1 MQEQLRGRHGEIAAL
16 RAAFEA
22 SASRGRL
29 AVVRG
34 EPGSGR
40 SELLR
45 QAALMWRAE
54 GVTVVSHR
62 PRSRAV
68 VLIDDADQL
77 DDPVLTST
85 AMRMPGCL
93 VVAVCRDHAELAEAA
108 DLVIDVSTLSAD
120 IVTELITSR
129 DPLDHSVVEA
139 LRNALGPLYGN
150 PGTVLATLNELN
162 LTWVGDRLFL
172 AGDRISLPKHH
183 SLMEHVQGL
192 AHKVALL
199 CVVRQGIEVT
209 DLKLLK
215 ENLDACGRALD
226 DLVDRGVL
234 TKDLKV
240 LCPALANAIIDQS
253 GADEVRRMHVAL
265 AADTA
270 DPDLVALAGPDLP
283 DAPHKARWL
292 ADRAVE
298 IQATDP
304 ERAGRWLTAAVR
316 MTAAQD
322 RPCGRLYYR
331 ALAVLVATG
340 QDELMRTVL
349 DECVTE
355 DANTDAVSMLL
366 LLNGEEPHTK
376 GGPAV
381 ALARWWLGG
390 PPDWTPLPMTTHD
403 DEVVITNAELNAI
416 YHALRSDVQACRTAL
431 RFVRDEQ
438 ARERLDDIIEA
449 STAGDVATVLEL
461 VLGQGYRTPDHGP
474 LKLYQRM
481 VRDYAKADF
490 TSALQ
495 TVRQL
500 ELTKRP
506 MPAHHHGRILAAAMH
521 SARGE
526 HRQAFAW
533 LAKVSH
539 ATRYAPTRAM
549 VECGLLHRA
558 GDSQAAVN
566 LAWRTLQRVKHA
578 GVRTGTSRLMLQAL
592 QIAMRNNDL
601 DIARSVMTEITELH
615 RWGDC
620 RCTLQVLLLA
630 KGLLHNDPAEAVRG
644 ADLVRR
650 RSHRPDLLWAC
661 HILAQFADDP
671 RQIVRELHSIAR
683 EGGSS
688 FLLPARVSALMRK
701 FGVTAPRTRA
711 NPGELTGTELRIV
724 ELVRAGQTNRQ
735 IATELETSEKAVEH
749 HLTRLFLRT
758 GVRSRVELA
767 AASLAGR
774 LDDRGATG

>member
-1 MQEQLRGRHGEIAAL
+1 MQEELRGRHGELAAL

-22 SASRGRL
+22 AAARGRL

-34 EPGSGR
+34 APGSGR
-40 SELLR
+40 TELLR
-45 QAALMWRAE
+45 FAAAMWRAE
-54 GVTVVSHR
+54 GVPVVSHR

-68 VLIDDADQL
+68 VLIDDADHL
-77 DDPVLTST
+77 SDPVVTTT

-108 DLVIDVSTLSAD
+108 DVVIDLPTLSHD
-120 IVTELITSR
+120 VVTELITTR

-139 LRNALGPLYGN
+139 LSTALGPLYGN
-150 PGTVLATLNELN
+150 PGTVLATLGETN
-162 LTWVGDRLFL
+162 LTWVGDLLFL
-172 AGDRISLPKHH
+172 ATNRISLPKDHH
-183 SLMEHVQGL
+183 LLEHVHGL
-192 AHKVALL
+192 AHRVALL

-215 ENLDACGRALD
+215 EDLAECGRALD
-226 DLVDRGVL
+226 DLVERGVL

-240 LCPALANAIIDQS
+240 ACPALANAIIDRS
-253 GADEVRRMHVAL
+253 GEDEVRRMHVAL
-265 AADTA
+265 AVDSC

-283 DAPHKARWL
+283 DAPRRARWL
-292 ADRAVE
+292 ADRAAE
-298 IQATDP
+298 IEATDQ
-304 ERAGRWLTAAVR
+304 ERAGRWLAAAVR
-316 MTAAQD
+316 MTQD
-322 RPCGRLYYR
+322 RPCGRLCYR
-331 ALAVLVATG
+331 ALAVLIATG
-340 QDELMRTVL
+340 QDELIRTVL
-349 DECVTE
+349 IERE
-355 DANTDAVSMLL
+355 DANTDAAAMLL
-366 LLNGEEPHTK
+366 LLNGDHAPIN

-381 ALARWWLGG
+381 ALARWWLGER
-390 PPDWTPLPMTTHD
+390 PDWTPLPMNTHD
-403 DEVVITNAELNAI
+403 DEAVITNAELNAI
-416 YHALRSDVQACRTAL
+416 YHALRFDAQACRTAL
-431 RFVRDEQ
+431 RFVRDDH
-438 ARERLDDIIEA
+438 ARESFDEITEA
-449 STAGDVATVLEL
+449 GTAGDVATVLEL
-461 VLGQGYRTPDHGP
+461 VLGHRYRTPDHGP
-474 LKLYQRM
+474 LKLYQRV

-500 ELTKRP
+500 ELTNRP
-506 MPAHHHGRILAAAMH
+506 MPAHHHGRVLAAAMH

-539 ATRYAPTRAM
+539 ATRYAPTRAI

-566 LAWRTLQRVKHA
+566 LAWRTLQRAKQA
-578 GVRTGTSRLMLQAL
+578 NVRPGIGRLMLQAL
-592 QIAMRNNDL
+592 QIAIRNDDL
-601 DIARSVMTEITELH
+601 AIARTLMNEITELH
-615 RWGDC
+615 RQDDC

-630 KGLLHNDPAEAVRG
+630 KGLLHRDPAEAARG
-644 ADLVRR
+644 AEVVRQR
-650 RSHRPDLLWAC
+650 GHRPDLLWAC
-661 HILAQFADDP
+661 HILAQFCDDP
-671 RQIVRELHSIAR
+671 RQIVRELHAVAK

-701 FGVTAPRTRA
+701 FGVNAPRTA
-711 NPGELTGTELRIV
+711 TGPAGLTATELRIV

-735 IATELETSEKAVEH
+735 IATELELSEKAVEH

>member
-1 MQEQLRGRHGEIAAL
+1 MQEQLRGRQGELAAL

-22 SASRGRL
+22 AVSRGRL

-45 QAALMWRAE
+45 QAAAMWRAE
-54 GVTVVSHR
+54 GVTVVGHR

-68 VLIDDADQL
+68 VLVDDADEL
-77 DDPVLTST
+77 DEPVLTTT

-93 VVAVCRDHAELAEAA
+93 VIAVCRDHAELAEVA
-108 DLVIDVSTLSAD
+108 DVVIDLPTLSPD
-120 IVTELITSR
+120 VVTELITTR
-129 DPLDHSVVEA
+129 DPLDQSVVEA
-139 LRNALGPLYGN
+139 LRTALGPLYGN
-150 PGTVLATLNELN
+150 PGTVLATLGEAE

-172 AGDRISLPKHH
+172 AGDRISLPGNHP
-183 SLMEHVQGL
+183 LLEHVQGL
-192 AHKVALL
+192 AYKVALL
-199 CVVRQGIEVT
+199 CVVRQGIEVA
-209 DLKLLK
+209 DLKLLQ
-215 ENLDACGRALD
+215 EDLDACGRALD
-226 DLVDRGVL
+226 DLVERGVL

-240 LCPALANAIIDQS
+240 LCPALANAIIDR
-253 GADEVRRMHVAL
+253 GGEDEVRRMHVAL

-283 DAPHKARWL
+283 DAPRRARWL
-292 ADRAVE
+292 ADRAAE

-304 ERAGRWLTAAVR
+304 ERAGRWLAAAVR
-316 MTAAQD
+316 MTQD
-322 RPCGRLYYR
+322 RPCGRLLYL

-349 DECVTE
+349 KECMAE
-355 DANTDAVSMLL
+355 DANTDAAAMLL
-366 LLNGEEPHTK
+366 LLNGEDQHTQ
-376 GGPAV
+376 GGQAV
-381 ALARWWLGG
+381 ALARWWLGER
-390 PPDWTPLPMTTHD
+390 PDWTPLPMNAHD

-438 ARERLDDIIEA
+438 ARERFDDIIEA
-449 STAGDVATVLEL
+449 GTPGDVATVLEL
-461 VLGQGYRTPDHGP
+461 VLGQRYRTPDHGP
-474 LKLYQRM
+474 LKLYQRV

-539 ATRYAPTRAM
+539 AVRYAPTRAM

-558 GDSQAAVN
+558 GDSQTAVN
-566 LAWRTLQRVKHA
+566 LAWRTLQRVKQA

-601 DIARSVMTEITELH
+601 DIARTLMTEIMELH

-630 KGLLHNDPAEAVRG
+630 RGLLYNDPAEAARG

-650 RSHRPDLLWAC
+650 RGHRPDLLWAC
-661 HILAQFADDP
+661 HILAQFCDDP
-671 RQIVRELHSIAR
+671 RLVVRELHAIAK

-688 FLLPARVSALMRK
+688 FLLPARVSALMRR
-701 FGVTAPRTRA
+701 FGVMAPHTTASPAGFTA
-711 NPGELTGTELRIV
+711 TELRIV
-724 ELVRAGQTNRQ
+724 ELVRSGQTNRQ

-749 HLTRLFLRT
+749 HLTRLFMRT

>member
-1 MQEQLRGRHGEIAAL
+1 MQEQLRGRHGELAAL

-77 DDPVLTST
+77 PDPVLTTSV
-85 AMRMPGCL
+85 MRMPGCL
-93 VVAVCRDHAELAEAA
+93 VVAVCEDHAELAELA
-108 DLVIDVSTLSAD
+108 DVVIDLPTLSPD
-120 IVTELITSR
+120 VVTELITTR

-139 LRNALGPLYGN
+139 LRTALGPLYGN
-150 PGTVLATLNELN
+150 PGTVLSTLNELN
-162 LTWVGDRLFL
+162 LTWVGDRLFV

-183 SLMEHVQGL
+183 RLLEHVQGL

-215 ENLDACGRALD
+215 ENLQDCGRALD
-226 DLVDRGVL
+226 DLVERGLL

-253 GADEVRRMHVAL
+253 GEDEVRRMHVAL

-283 DAPHKARWL
+283 DAPRKARWL
-292 ADRAVE
+292 ADRAFD

-304 ERAGRWLTAAVR
+304 ERAGRWLAAAVR
-316 MTAAQD
+316 MTQE
-322 RPCGRLYYR
+322 RPCGRLYFR
-331 ALAVLVATG
+331 ALSVLVATG

-349 DECVTE
+349 AECTTE
-355 DANTDAVSMLL
+355 DANTDAVRMLL
-366 LLNGEEPHTK
+366 LLNGEDDDTR

-381 ALARWWLGG
+381 ALARWWIGG
-390 PPDWTPLPMTTHD
+390 PPDWTPLPMRTSD
-403 DEVVITNAELNAI
+403 DEAVVTNAELNAI

-438 ARERLDDIIEA
+438 ARERFDDIIEA

-461 VLGQGYRTPDHGP
+461 VLGSRYRTPDHGP
-474 LKLYQRM
+474 LRLYQRM

-533 LAKVSH
+533 LAKVSR
-539 ATRYAPTRAM
+539 AVRYAPTRAM
-549 VECGLLHRA
+549 VECSLLHRA
-558 GDSQAAVN
+558 GDSQTAVN
-566 LAWRTLQRVKHA
+566 LAWRTLQRVKQA

-601 DIARSVMTEITELH
+601 DIARAVMTEITELH

-630 KGLLHNDPAEAVRG
+630 KGLLHNDPAEAARG
-644 ADLVRR
+644 ADVVRSR
-650 RSHRPDLLWAC
+650 GHRPDLLWAC
-661 HILAQFADDP
+661 HILAQFCDDP
-671 RQIVRELHSIAR
+671 RLVVRELHAIER

-688 FLLPARVSALMRK
+688 FLLPARVSALMRR
-701 FGVTAPRTRA
+701 FGVAAPRTKQS
-711 NPGELTGTELRIV
+711 PGELTGVELRIV